1 MSKKRRVRIAG
12 RHVFLLLVGL
22 VFALAWVF
30 SSAADPEPADATGSW
45 CRLMPEP
52 DRSGCLRAYRS
63 SVCRNAGG
71 RYIFGRCIYPTT
83 TTTTTTT
90 TAAPTTTR
98 GRRIG
103 NCDPGDYQWLC
114 IMIERCTARGG
125 QLVGLSCVVPTTT
138 TTPPTTTTRP
148 PPTTTRRPPP
158 TTQPPTTTRRP
169 PPTTQPPPPP
179 PTTQPPPPPTTQPP
193 PPPPQRVPRVVPVPT
208 VACATDDTVS
218 VSWSAYSGATSYK
231 VELKGTFN
239 ETRYTNP
246 PSGRTYRY
254 TVSASQARKVTHSG
268 RGDFKY
274 SARLGATTRGAT
286 RYSAWST
293 SASCDVDP
301 SLAWVTR
308 GAYNGIMTAVDEA
321 FRPCRDL
328 TKNRLAAIMIAISVH
343 EVNGRRR
350 DIAASPMSL
359 SRNETTHKYHDPRF
373 FSHGTKP
380 EYVNAYW
387 SPGVGLWQLD
397 NLKNGYVDAI
407 RLNHA
412 ERADTAVGGIEVA
425 TELRRLYCKGDLFRP
440 PPTPRAW
447 RWIGNIW
454 FACETN
460 NACWATHRIIYNVL
474 QDSLNVHIVE
484 GWNNKA
490 GGVQPR
496 KCRWDQGMEIDCFLY
511 DTENPE
517 GNMGRGGRPLAHP
530 FISFT
535 DNKTNETLHTRYA
548 VWPKVWPTSTISMK
562 WPDLVVQPG
571 VAGGVTKTIF
581 KAVPKNVPVRDADN
595 PTPGTVSS
603 LGPVGWF
610 DNTVNGKTLY
620 IKSCRP
626 DSHMR
631 ASVCQWV
638 NLNTGATQ
646 PAVS

>member
-1 MSKKRRVRIAG
+1 M
-12 RHVFLLLVGL
+12 
-22 VFALAWVF
+22 
-30 SSAADPEPADATGSW
+30 
-45 CRLMPEP
+45 
-52 DRSGCLRAYRS
+52 
-63 SVCRNAGG
+63 
-71 RYIFGRCIYPTT
+71 
-83 TTTTTTT
+83 
-90 TAAPTTTR
+90 
-98 GRRIG
+98 
-103 NCDPGDYQWLC
+103 
-114 IMIERCTARGG
+114 
-125 QLVGLSCVVPTTT
+125 
-138 TTPPTTTTRP
+138 
-148 PPTTTRRPPP
+148 
-158 TTQPPTTTRRP
+158 
-169 PPTTQPPPPP
+169 
-179 PTTQPPPPPTTQPP
+179 
-193 PPPPQRVPRVVPVPT
+193 PT

-218 VSWSAYSGATSYK
+218 VTWSAFSGATSYK

-359 SRNETTHKYHDPRF
+359 SVNEGVNNRF
-373 FSHGTKP
+373 FSHGTPKQ
-380 EYVNAYW
+380 YVNAYW

-397 NLKNGYVDAI
+397 TLKNGYVDVV

-412 ERADTAVGGIEVA
+412 ERADTAIGGIEVA
-425 TELRRLYCKGDLFRP
+425 TELRRLYCIGKLFDR

-447 RWIGNIW
+447 SWIGGIW
-454 FACETN
+454 RACEYRNICQQTYQ
-460 NACWATHRIIYNVL
+460 RIYNEKSK
-474 QDSLNVHIVE
+474 SLNVHIVE
-484 GWNNKA
+484 GWNNTA
-490 GGVQPR
+490 GGVQKH
-496 KCRWDQGMEIDCFLY
+496 KCRWDQGEEMECFLY
-511 DTENPE
+511 DTSKPE
-517 GNMGRGGRPLAHP
+517 GNMGSGQRPLAYP

-535 DNKTNETLHTRYA
+535 DDETNETLHTRYA
-548 VWPKVWPTSTISMK
+548 VWPKVWPTSTDSMK
-562 WPDLVVQPG
+562 WPTSVVEPG
-571 VAGGVTKTIF
+571 VSGGVTKTIF
-581 KAVPKNVPVRDADN
+581 RAVPKNVPVREADD
-595 PTPGTVSS
+595 PTPGTVSG
-603 LGPVGWF
+603 LGPIGWF

-620 IKSCRP
+620 IQSCRP

-631 ASVCQWV
+631 TSVCQWV
-638 NLNTGATQ
+638 NLSPSATQ
-646 PAVS
+646 PAAS